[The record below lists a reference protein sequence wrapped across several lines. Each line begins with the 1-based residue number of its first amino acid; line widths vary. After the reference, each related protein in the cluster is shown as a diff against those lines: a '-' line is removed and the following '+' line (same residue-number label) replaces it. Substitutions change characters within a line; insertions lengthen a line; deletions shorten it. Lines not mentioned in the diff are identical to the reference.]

1 MKNTNNP
8 KKLQKSILCFF
19 CLFLQRSDLT
29 QNNGPDQYQV
39 RADYSVRELKTKL
52 RDCSSRVSRAGCGYI
67 VEDDGFDILFSVLN
81 NFHSEMPTDHKRTA
95 METMIVAATDW
106 ARQADAFLCSGKHTV
121 FILPLHR
128 GY

>member
-1 MKNTNNP
+1 MTNKQP
-8 KKLQKSILCFF
+8 QVTKVYIFF
-19 CLFLQRSDLT
+19 CLSQRSDLT

-52 RDCSSRVSRAGCGYI
+52 RDCSSRVSRGGCGYI

-106 ARQADAFLCSGKHTV
+106 ARQADAFLCSGKLRDHC
-121 FILPLHR
+121 I
-128 GY
+128 

>member
-1 MKNTNNP
+1 M
-8 KKLQKSILCFF
+8 
-19 CLFLQRSDLT
+19 T

-95 METMIVAATDW
+95 METVIVAATDW
-106 ARQADAFLCSGKHTV
+106 ARQADAFLCSGKFKVQNFRKNEFWEKTSI
-121 FILPLHR
+121 FQSLPTPVLAEI
-128 GY
+128 